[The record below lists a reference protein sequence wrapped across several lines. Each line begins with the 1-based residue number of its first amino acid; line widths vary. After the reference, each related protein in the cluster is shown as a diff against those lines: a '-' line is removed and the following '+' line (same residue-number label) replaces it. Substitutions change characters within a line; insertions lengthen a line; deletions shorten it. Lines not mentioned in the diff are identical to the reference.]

1 MAFDE
6 FTLWCQDLERRLDPA
21 AQMAH
26 FLGGPPDPWQ
36 VEAVTSRAQT
46 MALRVCRQAGKS
58 EVLSALGVQELQ
70 AGGTTIALCP
80 AERQVRELVRKVAAH
95 LRKTDLIVERAT
107 QSEIECNSGGRFI
120 AVPASGATIRG
131 YSATQILVDE
141 CAYIPN
147 DEETIVALLPM
158 LGDGP
163 NCRIVYASTPAGKN
177 NFFARLFLN
186 ARPGDGI
193 HRIVVSGESIP
204 RLATRVARLKQQ
216 LSPTRYRQEVCVEM
230 LSDGLG
236 YFDLDLIG
244 RATSDVKALLL

>member
-1 MAFDE
+1 MSKSIFILGEE
-6 FTLWCQDLERRLDPA
+6 FSNLPGVDVEIFPA
-21 AQMAH
+21 CNQLTIDFTKATT
-26 FLGGPPDPWQ
+26 D
-36 VEAVTSRAQT
+36 
-46 MALRVCRQAGKS
+46 
-58 EVLSALGVQELQ
+58 SALGVFVL
-70 AGGTTIALCP
+70 AA
-80 AERQVRELVRKVAAH
+80 RESLK
-95 LRKTDLIVERAT
+95 L
-107 QSEIECNSGGRFI
+107 SEIECNSGGRFI

-244 RATSDVKALLL
+244 RATSDVKALQL